1 MKTIWERNKYICSMM
16 QIFISLGSSVESCR
30 TITID
35 TCFADTVWDVKTKIY
50 AKVGIPPHL
59 QCLINKGKRL
69 DDSRTVGSYPIT
81 QDSTLFFILR
91 RKNESV
97 N

>member
-1 MKTIWERNKYICSMM
+1 MM
-16 QIFISLGSSVESCR
+16 EVFISYH
-30 TITID
+30 TIMGD
-35 TCFADTVWDVKTKIY
+35 TCSADTGWDVKTKIY

-59 QCLINKGKRL
+59 QCLINKGKCL
-69 DDSRTVGSYPIT
+69 DDSRTVGSYPIN

-91 RKNESV
+91 RKNECV